1 MLTYGTTNPGKRS
14 KKIDSG
20 LRKSGKGEF
29 RRGNVYIPIKSP
41 YLGMHMS
48 MNQNIPQS
56 IVNNFA
62 QRSTLAT
69 TMAGA
74 NNTISGS
81 FE

>member
-1 MLTYGTTNPGKRS
+1 
-14 KKIDSG
+14 
-20 LRKSGKGEF
+20 
-29 RRGNVYIPIKSP
+29 
-41 YLGMHMS
+41 MS

-62 QRSTLAT
+62 QRSTLAA